1 MFSSHQ
7 MDKLKVTLP
16 KFSIRGSLELNEP
29 LASLNISKLFGPG
42 EDHDGGG
49 GNDGDDDA
57 DNNDGGHDDDNYH
70 DDHDQDHD
78 CPGSNLTGF
87 IDLEATPVDQVGGR
101 LPMQIV
107 LRKME
112 KIGSSKVGVPTEIQM
127 KKICLT

>member
-1 MFSSHQ
+1 M
-7 MDKLKVTLP
+7 TLP

-42 EDHDGGG
+42 EDHDDGG
-49 GNDGDDDA
+49 GDDDA
-57 DNNDGGHDDDNYH
+57 DDDGGHDDDDNYH

-101 LPMQIV
+101 LPMKSF
-107 LRKME
+107 LRKIE
-112 KIGSSKVGVPTEIQM
+112 KI
-127 KKICLT
+127 